1 MICGYDESVI
11 SVMAKKSELVTYLL
25 WMTLG
30 WFGVH
35 HLYLRRYRH
44 GFVWLWTLGGCF
56 GLGWLTEF
64 GRLSSYV
71 TTANNRA
78 GFAHRRKADA
88 SFSWKRFAGQLVFSM
103 VLGILS
109 LSAVPKHV
117 LTWCPML
124 SSVAVVF
131 VAAG

>member
-1 MICGYDESVI
+1 MIF
-11 SVMAKKSELVTYLL
+11 VMAKKSELVTYLL

-30 WFGVH
+30 WFGIH

-56 GLGWLTEF
+56 GLGWLLEF

-71 TTANNRA
+71 ATANSRL
-78 GFAHRRKADA
+78 GFTHQRKADV

-103 VLGILS
+103 VLGVLS
-109 LSAVPKHV
+109 VSAVPKHI
-117 LTWCPML
+117 LAWCPML

-131 VAAG
+131 IAVGL